1 MATTEALVEVATRF
15 SEARNETCKLEGLLL
30 PILDESGWP
39 RPLRATLYMAGM
51 IYCFLGISIV
61 ADVFMCAIEK
71 ITSRTRKIKIPNPEA
86 EGGYEKI
93 EVCMQF
99 TITCLR

>member
-1 MATTEALVEVATRF
+1 
-15 SEARNETCKLEGLLL
+15 
-30 PILDESGWP
+30 
-39 RPLRATLYMAGM
+39 
-51 IYCFLGISIV
+51 
-61 ADVFMCAIEK
+61 MCAIEK

-99 TITCLR
+99 TITCLRWIVLSQLIAAYRIRKWERIIKL